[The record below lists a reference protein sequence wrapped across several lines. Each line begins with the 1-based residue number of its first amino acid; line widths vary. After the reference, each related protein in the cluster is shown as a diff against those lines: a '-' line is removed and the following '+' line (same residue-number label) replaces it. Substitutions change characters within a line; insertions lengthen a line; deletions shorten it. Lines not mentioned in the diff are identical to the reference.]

1 LVNKLVLANLRHRPV
16 RTLLSILAI
25 ALEVTMMLTLVGLS
39 RGMLE
44 DSVRRARGVGADIW
58 IRPPGSSAISF
69 SSAPMD
75 ERLVGFLAKQPG
87 VAMATG
93 TVSVPIGGIDTVTG
107 VDLGGFTELNG
118 GFIWLK
124 GGPFRY
130 EDDIIIDD
138 RYAKQNH
145 VTVGSKIKILN
156 RDWNVSGVFES
167 GKLARIVLPI
177 RRLQEL
183 TGNTGKLTQIFVKL
197 EDPKQTDRM
206 VGVFKSQL
214 KDYAIYSVEEF
225 TSLFSVNNVP
235 GLRQF
240 ITVVIVLSVIVGFLV
255 VFLSMYTA
263 VLERTREVGIL
274 KSLGAGPGYVLSILL
289 RETFLLAVVGSV
301 LGVVFSY
308 GTRWLILEF
317 AGASLTPVTTPDWWP
332 IAAVIAVGGAI
343 LGAMYPGWKA
353 VTQDALEA
361 LSYD

>member
-1 LVNKLVLANLRHRPV
+1 
-16 RTLLSILAI
+16 
-25 ALEVTMMLTLVGLS
+25 MMLTLVGLS

-44 DSVRRARGVGADIW
+44 EAGKRAKGVGADIW

-75 ERLVGFLAKQPG
+75 ERLVGFLAKQEG
-87 VAMATG
+87 VAVATG
-93 TVSVPIGGIDTVTG
+93 TISQPIGGIDTVTG
-107 VDLGGFTELNG
+107 VDIAKFTELNG
-118 GFIWLK
+118 GFKYLS
-124 GGPFRY
+124 GGAFQH
-130 EDDIIIDD
+130 EDDIVVDD
-138 RYAKQNH
+138 RYAKANDLR
-145 VTVGSKIKILN
+145 VGSTLKILN
-156 RDWNVSGVFES
+156 KNWRVSGIFES
-167 GKLARIVLPI
+167 GKLARIVMPM

-197 EDPKQTDRM
+197 ADSKRTDEY
-206 VGVFKSQL
+206 VKKFKGQM
-214 KDYAIYSVEEF
+214 KDYSIYSVEEF

-274 KSLGAGPGYVLSILL
+274 KSLGAGPGYVLSMLL
-289 RETFLLAVVGSV
+289 RETFLLAVVGSL
-301 LGVVFSY
+301 LGIAFSF

-317 AGASLTPVTTPDWWP
+317 AGASLTPMVTMDWWP
-332 IAAVIAVGGAI
+332 IAAVISIGGAV

-353 VTQDALEA
+353 ITQDALEA